1 MAEKSSQR
9 LAHFLSRAEA
19 ICLQE
24 PSPCGRGMFGESEL
38 ISGIYSSECISD
50 YQVSAFALRS
60 PLLAGVFEV

>member
-1 MAEKSSQR
+1 
-9 LAHFLSRAEA
+9 
-19 ICLQE
+19 
-24 PSPCGRGMFGESEL
+24 MFGESEL